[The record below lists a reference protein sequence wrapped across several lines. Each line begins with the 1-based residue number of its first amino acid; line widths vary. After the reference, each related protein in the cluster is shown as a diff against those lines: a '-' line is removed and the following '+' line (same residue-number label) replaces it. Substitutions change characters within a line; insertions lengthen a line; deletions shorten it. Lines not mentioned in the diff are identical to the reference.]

1 MAKTKPIGALARDIY
16 EVKNIVG
23 NERYLYDAANY
34 VQAAAKL
41 LAPAGEGD
49 LRQNIQVTVTKDV
62 GAIVA
67 HIGTRLEYALYVELG
82 TGPRG
87 AADHSGI
94 SPDINPTYSTTSWW
108 VHESQV
114 PAGTAE
120 KYHWIT
126 ITTKDAGKFYLV
138 NGQPAQPYL
147 YPALKDNEQ
156 TIGELLTEGWGQA
169 IRKTV

>member
-23 NERYLYDAANY
+23 NPQYLYDAANY
-34 VQAAAKL
+34 VQAAAKD
-41 LAPAGEGD
+41 LAPADSGD

-94 SPDINPTYSTTSWW
+94 SPDISPTYSTSGWW
-108 VHESQV
+108 IHESQI

-120 KYHWIT
+120 KYHWTT
-126 ITTKDAGKFYLV
+126 ITTKQGKFYKCD
-138 NGQPAQPYL
+138 GQPAQPYL

-156 TIGELLTEGWGQA
+156 TIGELLAEGWGQA

>member
-23 NERYLYDAANY
+23 NPQYLYDAANY
-34 VQAAAKL
+34 VQRAAKL
-41 LAPAGEGD
+41 LAPADSGD

-94 SPDINPTYSTTSWW
+94 SPDISPTYSTSSWW
-108 VHESQV
+108 IHESQV

-120 KYHWIT
+120 KYHWTT
-126 ITTKDAGKFYLV
+126 ITTKQGKFYKCD
-138 NGQPAQPYL
+138 GQPARPYL

-156 TIGELLTEGWGQA
+156 TIGELLAEGWGQA

>member
-1 MAKTKPIGALARDIY
+1 MAKAKPIGALARDIY

-23 NERYLYDAANY
+23 NPQYLYDAANY
-34 VQAAAKL
+34 VQEEAKL
-41 LAPAGEGD
+41 LAPADSGD

-94 SPDINPTYSTTSWW
+94 SPDISPTYSTSGWW
-108 VHESQV
+108 IHESQV

-120 KYHWIT
+120 KYHWTT
-126 ITTKDAGKFYLV
+126 ITTKQGKFYKCD
-138 NGQPAQPYL
+138 GQPAQPYL

-156 TIGELLTEGWGQA
+156 TIGELLAEGWGQA

>member
-1 MAKTKPIGALARDIY
+1 MAKAKPIGALARDIY

-23 NERYLYDAANY
+23 NPQYLYDAANY

-41 LAPAGEGD
+41 LAPADSGD

-62 GAIVA
+62 GSIVA

-94 SPDINPTYSTTSWW
+94 SPDISPTYSTSSWW
-108 VHESQV
+108 IHESQV

-120 KYHWIT
+120 KYHWTT
-126 ITTKDAGKFYLV
+126 INTKQGKFYKCD
-138 NGQPAQPYL
+138 GQPAQPYL

-156 TIGELLTEGWGQA
+156 TIGELLAEGWGQA

>member
-16 EVKNIVG
+16 EVKNVVSDPQH
-23 NERYLYDAANY
+23 LYNAANY

-41 LAPAGEGD
+41 LAPADSGE
-49 LRQNIQVTVTKDV
+49 LRQSIQITVTNDV

-67 HIGTRLEYALYVELG
+67 HIGTRLEYALYVEMG

-87 AADHSGI
+87 AANHSGI
-94 SPDINPTYSTTSWW
+94 SPDINPTYSTSSWW
-108 VHESQV
+108 IHESQV

-120 KYHWIT
+120 KYHWTT
-126 ITTKDAGKFYLV
+126 ITTKQGKFYKCD
-138 NGQPAQPYL
+138 GQPAQPYL

-156 TIGELLTEGWGQA
+156 TIGELLAEGWGQA

>member
-1 MAKTKPIGALARDIY
+1 MAKAKPIGALARDIY

-23 NERYLYDAANY
+23 NPQYLYDAANY
-34 VQAAAKL
+34 VQAAAKP
-41 LAPAGEGD
+41 LAPADSGD

-94 SPDINPTYSTTSWW
+94 SPDISPTYSTSSWW
-108 VHESQV
+108 IHESQV

-120 KYHWIT
+120 KYHWTT
-126 ITTKDAGKFYLV
+126 ITTKQGKFYKCD
-138 NGQPAQPYL
+138 GQPAQPYL

-156 TIGELLTEGWGQA
+156 TIGELLAEGWGQA

>member
-23 NERYLYDAANY
+23 NPQYLYDAANY
-34 VQAAAKL
+34 VQAAAKP
-41 LAPAGEGD
+41 LAPADSGE
-49 LRQNIQVTVTKDV
+49 LRQSIQVTVTKDV

-94 SPDINPTYSTTSWW
+94 SPDISPTYSTSGWW
-108 VHESQV
+108 IHESQV

-120 KYHWIT
+120 KYHWTT
-126 ITTKDAGKFYLV
+126 ITTKQGKFYKCD
-138 NGQPAQPYL
+138 GQPAQPYL

-156 TIGELLTEGWGQA
+156 TIGELLAEGWGQA

>member
-1 MAKTKPIGALARDIY
+1 MAKTKQIGALARDIY

-23 NERYLYDAANY
+23 NPQYLYDAANY

-41 LAPAGEGD
+41 LAPADSGD

-94 SPDINPTYSTTSWW
+94 SPDISPTYSTSGWW
-108 VHESQV
+108 IHESQV

-120 KYHWIT
+120 KYHWTT
-126 ITTKDAGKFYLV
+126 ITTKQGKFYKCD
-138 NGQPAQPYL
+138 GQPAQPYL

-156 TIGELLTEGWGQA
+156 TIGELLAEGWGQA

>member
-23 NERYLYDAANY
+23 NPQYLYDAANY

-41 LAPAGEGD
+41 LAPTDSGD

-62 GAIVA
+62 GA
-67 HIGTRLEYALYVELG
+67 
-82 TGPRG
+82 GPRG

-94 SPDINPTYSTTSWW
+94 SPDISPTYSTSGWW
-108 VHESQV
+108 IHESQV

-120 KYHWIT
+120 KYHWTT
-126 ITTKDAGKFYLV
+126 ITTKQGKFYKCD
-138 NGQPAQPYL
+138 GQPAQPYL

-156 TIGELLTEGWGQA
+156 TIGELLAEGWGQA